1 MILYDW
7 KKVWYYSDGNAK
19 DVYRIIKMITNREI
33 PRNKKDPIHKFYGK
47 DFAGNSFLLHPEN
60 LIFNSY
66 KHEYKDIGVYLAL
79 ASLRSYA
86 DFKLTGD
93 TTLDTMAM
101 PFGTR
106 ELSQNNELLLE
117 KHNRMFFLYEEVKQ
131 ENIH

>member
-7 KKVWYYSDGNAK
+7 KKVWYYADGNAK
-19 DVYRIIKMITNREI
+19 EVYRIIKMITDREI
-33 PRNKKDPIHKFYGK
+33 PYSKKDPIYKYYGK

-93 TTLDTMAM
+93 TTLDIMAM

-106 ELSQNNELLLE
+106 ELSQNNELLSE
-117 KHNRMFFLYEEVKQ
+117 KHNRMSFLYEEVTQ

>member
-7 KKVWYYSDGNAK
+7 KKVWYYADGNAK
-19 DVYRIIKMITNREI
+19 EVYRIIKMITNREI
-33 PRNKKDPIHKFYGK
+33 PYSKKDPIYKYYGK